1 MRLGDSFNY
10 PSSLSHNGGVGISW
24 KIFVESWSGIS
35 WRIPWKSQIL
45 GRGLGPWNSR
55 RRGKSWKNH
64 RGKNFFKTALDP
76 LAIRTSKLI
85 GWNRGIPLAYFVFYK
100 KKNIPTPHAEIAA
113 ACALQF
119 ELGIRGRLERERK
132 K

>member
-1 MRLGDSFNY
+1 MA
-10 PSSLSHNGGVGISW
+10 VW
-24 KIFVESWSGIS
+24 
-35 WRIPWKSQIL
+35 
-45 GRGLGPWNSR
+45 R
-55 RRGKSWKNH
+55 RRRSKSWKNH